1 MNMNNFEKHRN
12 LFLESKISKVEFIDL
27 MYQIHENL
35 FEYSHEMAKTS
46 ISKIE
51 ILDAKVIM
59 TFKESEVKILCIQ
72 GDKRIACLDAF
83 NFKSYEEEELI
94 MQYKLIQDH
103 DTIIDIGG
111 NYGWY
116 SLHVAKKYPK
126 SRVYTFEPIPTTYNY
141 LNFNINLNQISN
153 IIPINKGLSDN
164 VGEFTFFCDP
174 NLTVNAS
181 LNNVNDNP
189 KAIQVICNVDVL
201 DEFVQTNEIKK
212 VDFIKCDI
220 EGAEIFALKG
230 GIKTIQEQKPK
241 LFIEMLRKW
250 TRKFE
255 YHPNE
260 IIELLKNLGYCC
272 FKISKNSL
280 LEEIFEIKENT
291 IETNFVF
298 LHKEEHKGLIN
309 ELKIN

>member
-1 MNMNNFEKHRN
+1 MNNFEKNRN
-12 LFLESKISKVEFIDL
+12 LFLENKISKVDFIDL
-27 MYQIHENL
+27 MYELHERL
-35 FEYSHEMAKTS
+35 FEYSHEIAKTS

-51 ILDAKVIM
+51 ILDEKVIM
-59 TFKESEVKILCIQ
+59 TFEESEVKLLCIQ

-94 MQYKLIQDH
+94 MQYKLIQDQ

-116 SLHVAKKYPK
+116 SLHVAKKYPN
-126 SRVYTFEPIPTTYNY
+126 SRVYTFEPIPTTYDY
-141 LNFNINLNQISN
+141 LKFNINLNQLLN
-153 IIPINKGLSDN
+153 IIPINTGLSDK

-189 KAIQVICNVDVL
+189 KAIQVVCNVDIL
-201 DEFVQTNEIKK
+201 DGFLKTNNIKK

-230 GIKTIQEQKPK
+230 GINTIQEQKPK

-260 IIELLKNLGYCC
+260 IIELLKNVGYCC
-272 FKISKNSL
+272 FIISKNSQ
-280 LEEIFEIKENT
+280 LEEIFEIKDNT

-298 LHKEEHKGLIN
+298 LHKEEHKRIIN
-309 ELKIN
+309 ELKKN